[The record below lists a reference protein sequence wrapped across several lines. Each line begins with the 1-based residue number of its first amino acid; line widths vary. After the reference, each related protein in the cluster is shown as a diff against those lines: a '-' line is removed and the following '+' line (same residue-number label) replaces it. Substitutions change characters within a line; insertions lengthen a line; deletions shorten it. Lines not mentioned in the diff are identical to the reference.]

1 MRLKQT
7 GLIETR
13 TVEGQVN
20 RGFVSIVAKEM
31 TEAVVVRI
39 LNDLEISIDRGDFL
53 IPKNRYLNSEN
64 KDEIRAIFGILLQFV
79 IEKVLPDIRP
89 DLQKIIEY
97 SIEKS
102 TLNYLPYFAQL
113 QKEII
118 GKTIDSM
125 FNISHQML
133 EQVLQDD
140 PTFDRYLEQFKN
152 NLLVSISSL
161 KSYEKLPELKHLSK
175 EIIEDIKQN
184 YINRLQQEMGKE
196 NDIVSKVKS
205 KDSKYG

>member
-1 MRLKQT
+1 
-7 GLIETR
+7 
-13 TVEGQVN
+13 
-20 RGFVSIVAKEM
+20 
-31 TEAVVVRI
+31 
-39 LNDLEISIDRGDFL
+39 
-53 IPKNRYLNSEN
+53 
-64 KDEIRAIFGILLQFV
+64 
-79 IEKVLPDIRP
+79 
-89 DLQKIIEY
+89 
-97 SIEKS
+97 
-102 TLNYLPYFAQL
+102 
-113 QKEII
+113 
-118 GKTIDSM
+118 M

-161 KSYEKLPELKHLSK
+161 KSYEKLPQLKHLSK
-175 EIIEDIKQN
+175 EIIEDVKQN